1 MSPPLTL
8 LMEETAPGVWVALG
22 NRAEWLGVRPHPHER
37 ASTGVLPAWRTE
49 EFLASRA
56 LLRHVLRIVMPE
68 LAGAAVR
75 NDRNGRPVLDGHPG
89 TGISISHD
97 GEALAVAVAPHRQ
110 VGVDVQI
117 PPDTV
122 SDGLLRRCLRARAPE
137 VAALPESARATELAW
152 VWTVQEACVKA
163 EGTGLSG
170 RPWAI
175 DIEPAAA
182 RGRWGD
188 YRWISLRTLSGTP
201 LSCAFS
207 GTGTYGEAV

>member
-1 MSPPLTL
+1 MSPPLTP
-8 LMEETAPGVWVALG
+8 LMGEIAPGVWVALG
-22 NRAEWLGVRPHPHER
+22 SRAEWLGVPPHPHER
-37 ASTGVLPAWRTE
+37 ATAGALPAWRTE

-56 LLRHVLRIVMPE
+56 LLRHLLRTALPE

-75 NDRNGRPVLDGHPG
+75 SDEYGRPVLDGHPG

-122 SDGLLRRCLRARAPE
+122 SDGLLRRCLREHTAE
-137 VAALPESARATELAW
+137 VAALPESGRANELTW

-188 YRWISLRTLSGTP
+188 YRWISLRTLSRTP

-207 GTGTYGEAV
+207 DTKTYGDAV